1 MSEDKNQAP
10 TPRRLQKAREEGQVA
25 VSRELSMFAS
35 LSAGSLALAAQGSG
49 AGIAPW
55 LAASLRQNSY
65 SGAQMWAQS
74 VHALLLGI
82 LPAACAALAGYA
94 AATLLQSGMLLHVAA
109 LQPDLTRLSPL
120 AGLKR
125 LFGPQAAVQLAR
137 ALAKLAVL
145 GLGLTLVMR
154 ALLPILPATSFTAPS
169 GVLTLLLA
177 HGRQMVL
184 LLLGGQAIIAAA
196 DVAWERVR
204 HTRRLRMSF
213 QEVRDEH
220 KESEGNP
227 QIRQR
232 LRQLARS
239 RAGRRMMQAVPKAAV
254 VITNPTH
261 YAVALTYERGGQ
273 GAPRIVAKGAD
284 DVAAKIRELAQ
295 AHRVPIVANPPLAR
309 ALYRIEIDTEIPAEH
324 FRAVAEIIAYV
335 WRMRTQALR
344 R

>member
-1 MSEDKNQAP
+1 MSEDKSHAP
-10 TPRRLQKAREEGQVA
+10 TPRRLQKARDEGQVA
-25 VSRELSMFAS
+25 VSRELSMLAS
-35 LSAGSLALAAQGSG
+35 LGAGCVAIAAQGGG

-55 LAASLRQNSY
+55 LAGCLRQSSY
-65 SGAQMWAQS
+65 RGAQTWGPGM
-74 VHALLLGI
+74 HALLLGV

-109 LQPDLTRLSPL
+109 LQPDLSRLSPL

-125 LFGPQAAVQLAR
+125 LLGPQALVQLAR
-137 ALAKLAVL
+137 AVAKIAVL
-145 GLGLTLVMR
+145 GLGLALVLR
-154 ALLPILPATSFTAPS
+154 ALLPALPATPFTAPS
-169 GVLTLLLA
+169 GVMALLLA
-177 HGRQMVL
+177 HGRHMVL
-184 LLLGGQAIIAAA
+184 LLLGGQAIIAGA
-196 DVAWERVR
+196 DVWWERLR

-213 QEVRDEH
+213 QEMRDEH
-220 KESEGNP
+220 KDSDGNP
-227 QIRQR
+227 QIKHR

-273 GAPRIVAKGAD
+273 GAPRLVAKGAD
-284 DVAAKIRELAQ
+284 DVAAKIRELARS
-295 AHRVPIVANPPLAR
+295 HRVPIVANPPLAR
-309 ALYRIEIDTEIPAEH
+309 ALYRVEIDTEIPAEH

-335 WRMRTQALR
+335 WRMRAQALR